1 MRQRAAMGDEEQVM
15 PKPSRKF
22 RVQVALVGMLVT
34 FVLSTATILFIQAHG
49 CRLFLYEARG
59 VVR

>member
-1 MRQRAAMGDEEQVM
+1 M